1 MTDKEQYRELCKKEL
16 SIPIYSLDWWL
27 DCVCENNKWDVLL
40 FKNNDRIEAAMIYY
54 SPAKKIIT
62 MPAYTQTMGI
72 WFNPEFENR
81 NYSDNLYRKQK
92 ICCFFIEHLPVHT
105 FFLQYFHS
113 SFTDWLPFYWNG
125 YKQTTRYNYILPDIN
140 DTDKLFKCL
149 GGDAKRNIAKAQKKF
164 KLRIERKIPLD
175 LFMEQ
180 YNMTFKQKG
189 LKVYHPEILVKIIT
203 ICIARNQGDIWAA
216 IDEQNRI
223 HTAVFIAWQ
232 NDCAYYIAAGNNPQ
246 FKKSGANAYTLWKA
260 IVDIKEQVKTFDF
273 SGSMLQGVEHF
284 IKEFGAVQLPYFVIS
299 KGKMNLFQKILLK
312 RKSLKEYVKKNI
324 QKTYF

>member
-203 ICIARNQGDIWAA
+203 TCIVVLHVIREIYGLLLMNKIVYIQLFSLPGRTIALIISLQEIIRNLKNQ
-216 IDEQNRI
+216 EQMLI
-223 HTAVFIAWQ
+223 H
-232 NDCAYYIAAGNNPQ
+232 
-246 FKKSGANAYTLWKA
+246 
-260 IVDIKEQVKTFDF
+260 
-273 SGSMLQGVEHF
+273 
-284 IKEFGAVQLPYFVIS
+284 FGKQ
-299 KGKMNLFQKILLK
+299 
-312 RKSLKEYVKKNI
+312 
-324 QKTYF
+324 